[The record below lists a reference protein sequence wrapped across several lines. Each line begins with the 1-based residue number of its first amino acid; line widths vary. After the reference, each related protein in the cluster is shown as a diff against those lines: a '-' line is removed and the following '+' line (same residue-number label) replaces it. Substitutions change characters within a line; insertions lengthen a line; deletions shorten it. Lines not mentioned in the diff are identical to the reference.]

1 MKSRPLLALG
11 GAALLYAFIEPWRLD
26 IRRFDV
32 HLENLP
38 AEAEN
43 LRVLQI
49 SDLHA
54 GAIMPRA
61 LLRRILAACRDENPD
76 LIALTGDLVSR
87 RDSYSRFTFARYW
100 ASPIMEYAAQVAREI
115 GALHPRLGIWAV
127 PGNHDLWNGSFAPV
141 ADVLAASGIETLRN
155 RAIRLKNGLVVA
167 GLDDLRAGYPDFRS
181 AFAGTEADE
190 AQLIL
195 NHNPRAAM
203 LLSTRNALI
212 LSGHTHAG
220 QVRLRG
226 SQMRA
231 FPVDLGR
238 SFYLDGFYNLERA
251 QLYVSRGAG
260 TVHLPMRFG
269 ARPEI
274 AVFTLKRA
282 QKGRETG
289 FHRHFWRAS
298 R

>member
-11 GAALLYAFIEPWRLD
+11 GAALLYALIEPWRLD

-32 HLENLP
+32 HLPNLP
-38 AEAEN
+38 VEAEN

-61 LLRRILAACRDENPD
+61 LLRRILAACRAENPD

-100 ASPIMEYAAQVAREI
+100 ARPIMEYVAQVAREI
-115 GALHPRLGIWAV
+115 GALRPPLGIWAV
-127 PGNHDLWNGSFAPV
+127 SGNHDLWNGSFAPV
-141 ADVLAASGIETLRN
+141 AEVLAKNGIETLRN
-155 RAIRLKNGLVVA
+155 RAVRLENGLVVA
-167 GLDDLRAGYPDFRS
+167 GLDDLRAGYPDFRA
-181 AFAGTEADE
+181 AFAGIKHDE

-203 LLSTRNALI
+203 LLSARNALI

-238 SFYLDGFYNLERA
+238 SFYLDGFYRLERA

-260 TVHLPMRFG
+260 TVHLPMRCG

-282 QKGRETG
+282 REK
-289 FHRHFWRAS
+289 RR
-298 R
+298 